1 MLESYFFNKRKILP
15 CCAFLEGEYNINNLC
30 VGVPVVIG
38 KNGIEEIVILDLE
51 ESEENELFQSSIA
64 VKELV
69 KKCKKLL
76 V

>member
-1 MLESYFFNKRKILP
+1 MLESFLFDEKKILP
-15 CCAFLEGEYNINNLC
+15 CSAFLNGQYGFKDIF
-30 VGVPVVIG
+30 VGVPVKIG
-38 KNGIEEIVILDLE
+38 KNGIEEVV
-51 ESEENELFQSSIA
+51 ELQLSSSSKKEFNSSVEA